1 MAPGGPRDW
10 PPAKRVPGRNFAASG
25 AAGQPVMLPTMSPAT
40 RRTASVGRRGASA
53 ARQPPQTIGGRGPAG
68 RSSRAGERE
77 WVRWLQTAAQP
88 RRDAGGRRAV
98 RLGIGDDAAI
108 LRFAAGEDAVVTTDL
123 FLEGVHF
130 LRARERAADCGY
142 RCASRALSDLAAM
155 GARPAALFVSLAL
168 PPASGAW
175 GRQFFRGL
183 LAAARQAGAELAG
196 GDLAASP
203 RGVLA
208 DIVGLGAAPRGRA
221 LTRAGARPGDR
232 LFVSGRLGLAAA
244 GRAWVQGGARRGAKR
259 EMPPAA
265 AIARFRRPRARWE
278 LGMALAAQRLA
289 TAAMDISD
297 GLSLD
302 LARLCAASGVGAVVD
317 AARLP
322 HLPGP
327 QGLRHALA
335 GGEDYE
341 LLFTVPARNTARL
354 RRLHPAGVALTEIGE
369 ITAQPGLWLRPASG
383 PPRPLAA
390 RGWDHFQRRG

>member
-1 MAPGGPRDW
+1 M
-10 PPAKRVPGRNFAASG
+10 
-25 AAGQPVMLPTMSPAT
+25 
-40 RRTASVGRRGASA
+40 SVGHHRAIPARR
-53 ARQPPQTIGGRGPAG
+53 PPQTRDGRGPQRGHTA
-68 RSSRAGERE
+68 RSPRAGERE

-88 RRDAGGRRAV
+88 QHAAGSRRGV

-108 LRFAAGEDAVVTTDL
+108 LRFAAGEDAAVTTDL

-130 LRARERAADCGY
+130 LRARERASDCGY

-155 GARPAALFVSLAL
+155 GARPLALFVSLAL

-183 LAAARQAGAELAG
+183 LTAARQAGAELAG

-208 DIVGLGAAPRGRA
+208 DVIGVGAAPRGRA

-244 GRAWVQGGARRGAKR
+244 GRTWVQGARGSKR
-259 EMPPAA
+259 KKDMPAAA
-265 AIARFRRPRARWE
+265 AIARHRRPRARWE
-278 LGMALAAQRLA
+278 LGMTLATHRLA

-302 LARLCAASGVGAVVD
+302 LARLCAASGVGAVLD

-322 HLPGP
+322 RLPGTL
-327 QGLRHALA
+327 GLRRALE

-341 LLFTVPARNTARL
+341 LLFTVPARSTARL
-354 RRLHPAGVALTEIGE
+354 RRFHPAGVALTEIGE
-369 ITAQPGLWLRPASG
+369 ITADSGLWLRPASG
-383 PPRPLAA
+383 PRRPLAVH
-390 RGWDHFQRRG
+390 GWDHFQRRA